1 MTPEASR
8 VSRLHLRFL
17 FGHRLTEGVFG
28 LLVAGGSI
36 SAFLAPPF
44 TMLDTLPALGV
55 VVLALGVLLEDVL
68 VVALGL
74 AVGVAGVALELL
86 AGGAALRGV
95 SDLVG

>member
-1 MTPEASR
+1 
-8 VSRLHLRFL
+8 
-17 FGHRLTEGVFG
+17 
-28 LLVAGGSI
+28 
-36 SAFLAPPF
+36 
-44 TMLDTLPALGV
+44 MLDTLPALGV
-55 VVLALGVLLEDVL
+55 VVLARGVLPEDVL